1 MNQDM
6 KRFKVLIIILVL
18 IGIAAGAYWF
28 FSVKEK
34 DKPVVLQ
41 TVHPAYGYISRSVT
55 ATGTLQPVDT
65 VSVGSQV
72 SGTIKNIYA
81 DFNSKVKKGQLIAD
95 LDKSLLLASANQYS
109 ANLEVAKS
117 QLVFEK
123 STYDR
128 QALLFNTGA
137 ISKQDYENAL
147 YNYNSAKANVLS
159 VQAQLDAA
167 NKNLSYTNIYSPVD
181 GVVMTRNV
189 SIGQT
194 VAASFSTPTLFVI
207 AKDITK
213 MQVQG
218 AVDEADIGNVKQNQ
232 HVTFTVDAYP
242 DDVFSGSVS
251 QIRLEPTVSA
261 NVVTYPT
268 IISAPNDNMKLK
280 PGMTA
285 NVTVFT
291 KEDTNALLIPAKAL
305 KFQPTEAMTKQYK
318 IGERVVDSSATRKKR
333 PSADSLRR
341 RMNDTTG
348 AVKRTRAFVWIKK
361 EDSLIQ
367 RRVVIGL
374 NDDANAEVLF
384 GLTTSDEVIE
394 GVEAQI
400 TDKSSKGNAER
411 SPFMPPRRNNTPTKP
426 PAAGNK

>member
-1 MNQDM
+1 M